1 MNEFY
6 QQLPEFWR
14 GVISSIAAALLFAL
28 AVLLARIFWASARET
43 WAARRQKL
51 QALRKRL
58 VSADASVR
66 IEANIQL
73 IFSVLMWITIAG
85 IFWFVP
91 DMLYSVTRIEPI
103 LVAKVG
109 SLIAVIVALRKIL
122 LYQNPSDVTRHDLEE
137 VITGT
142 RFRLVYKPP
151 NGSKIITFAAHG
163 KVIEGHNEN
172 ETTWRLNG
180 DKLEILNW
188 QDRVFSRFRYDP
200 RTRTF
205 THTGDADTLSL
216 KNQFILSEPE

>member
-14 GVISSIAAALLFAL
+14 GVLSSIAAALILAL
-28 AVLLARIFWASARET
+28 AGLLAKVFWSSARET
-43 WAARRQKL
+43 WAERQQKL

-58 VSADASVR
+58 VSDDSSVR

-91 DMLYSVTRIEPI
+91 DMLYSLIDIDAI
-103 LVAKVG
+103 LIAKVG
-109 SLIAVIVALRKIL
+109 TLVGVIVALRKIL
-122 LYQNPSDVTRHDLEE
+122 LYQNPSELTHHDLEK

-142 RFRLVYKPP
+142 RFRLVYNPP
-151 NGSKIITFAAHG
+151 NGSKIMMFASQG
-163 KVIEGHNEN
+163 KIIDGHNEN
-172 ETTWRLNG
+172 ETTWRLNN
-180 DKLEILNW
+180 DRLEILNS
-188 QDRVFSRFRYDP
+188 QNKVFSRFRYDP

-205 THTGDADTLSL
+205 MHTGDADTLSV
-216 KNQFILSEPE
+216 KNQFIHPEPE